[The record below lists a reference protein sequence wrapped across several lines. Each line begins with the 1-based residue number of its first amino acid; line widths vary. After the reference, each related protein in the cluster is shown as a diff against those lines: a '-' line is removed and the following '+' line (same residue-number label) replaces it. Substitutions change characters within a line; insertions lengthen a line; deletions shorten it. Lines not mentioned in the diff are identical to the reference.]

1 MAQNSQVGTDIS
13 LAAVAAQLNS
23 PTVFRWLNSYHQQK
37 FNYLAVTEYLRNKMG
52 APSYPSATANLKVN
66 SMVMDA
72 ANLNA
77 PITNAYKVGNNLV
90 IDIATTQGELFRLN
104 QIILNKN
111 GQKSGICV
119 AHTPTSVTLAPIDIN
134 GVADVL
140 SVSDWSVGSYIAEG
154 NQLVADR
161 ASGKQKGRQVV
172 PRLIEDNL
180 RLYRTNRDLAR
191 IDFPKT
197 FIDQA
202 MSKGESAE
210 SALAMLQI
218 MDLSYDMQCQMEMGF
233 IFDKMG
239 TQIIN
244 NESSNTQMGF
254 LEAVERRGGIPINS
268 SVPIT
273 WTTFINIAGDVFDN
287 FNADYNEIIV
297 MCGSKFRK
305 NIVESAT
312 AQGYKFTAGKNSV
325 LEGSGL
331 NFDSVDTPLGKLT
344 FVNFGLFNDKNIFK
358 SESAV
363 GGRYLQESAVFF
375 TATSIKDELGNVVP
389 LMQDY
394 YGSYGQ
400 NSAGVKMTYTPG
412 IIDKNGRFVEEAFSQ
427 LDAVELGQV
436 AHTAKIIPNAQPCGY
451 FMLN

>member
-1 MAQNSQVGTDIS
+1 MAQNSQTGTDIS
-13 LAAVAAQLNS
+13 LAAVAAGLNS
-23 PTVFRWLNSYHQQK
+23 PTVFRFLNSYHQQK
-37 FNYLAVTEYLRNKMG
+37 FNYLTVTEYLRNKLG
-52 APSYPSATANLKVN
+52 APSYPSATANLKIN

-77 PITNAYKVGNNLV
+77 PISNTLKVGNNLV
-90 IDIATTQGELFRLN
+90 IDIASTQGELFRLN
-104 QIILNKN
+104 QIVYNKN
-111 GQKSGICV
+111 GQKQGICI
-119 AHTPTSVTLAPIDIN
+119 ARTATSVTLAPIDIN
-134 GVADVL
+134 GTADTL
-140 SVSDWSVGSYIAEG
+140 NASDWATGSYITEG

-161 ASGKQKGRQVV
+161 ASGKQKGRQVI

-202 MSKGESAE
+202 MSKGDSAE

-218 MDLSYDMQCQMEMGF
+218 MDLGYDMQCQMETGF
-233 IFDKMG
+233 MFDKLG
-239 TQIIN
+239 TQVIN
-244 NESSNTQMGF
+244 NETSNTQMGY
-254 LEAVERRGGIPINS
+254 LQACELRGGIPINS

-273 WTTFINIAGDVFDN
+273 WNTFINIAGDMFDN
-287 FNADYNEIIV
+287 YNADYNEIII
-297 MCGSKFRK
+297 MCGSKFRT
-305 NIVESAT
+305 NIVLGAT
-312 AQGYKFTAGKNSV
+312 AQGYKFTAGVNSV
-325 LEGSGL
+325 LAGSGL

-358 SESAV
+358 SESTV
-363 GGRYLQESAVFF
+363 GGRYLQESAIFF
-375 TATSIKDELGNVVP
+375 TATSMKDELGNVVP
-389 LMQDY
+389 IMQDY

-400 NSAGVKMTYTPG
+400 NSAGIKMTYTPG
-412 IIDKNGRFVEEAFSQ
+412 IIDRNGKFVQEAFSQ

-451 FMLN
+451 FMLQ

>member
-1 MAQNSQVGTDIS
+1 
-13 LAAVAAQLNS
+13 
-23 PTVFRWLNSYHQQK
+23 
-37 FNYLAVTEYLRNKMG
+37 
-52 APSYPSATANLKVN
+52 
-66 SMVMDA
+66 
-72 ANLNA
+72 
-77 PITNAYKVGNNLV
+77 
-90 IDIATTQGELFRLN
+90 
-104 QIILNKN
+104 
-111 GQKSGICV
+111 
-119 AHTPTSVTLAPIDIN
+119 
-134 GVADVL
+134 
-140 SVSDWSVGSYIAEG
+140 
-154 NQLVADR
+154 
-161 ASGKQKGRQVV
+161 
-172 PRLIEDNL
+172 
-180 RLYRTNRDLAR
+180 
-191 IDFPKT
+191 
-197 FIDQA
+197 
-202 MSKGESAE
+202 
-210 SALAMLQI
+210 
-218 MDLSYDMQCQMEMGF
+218 MEMGF

-254 LEAVERRGGIPINS
+254 LEAVEKRGGIPINS

-412 IIDKNGRFVEEAFSQ
+412 IVDKNGRFVEEAFSQ